1 MLIDKRPKRG
11 GGCALR
17 VKIPRDRL
25 TTALTFMALHIQ
37 PSNLSH
43 LMSVPGSYTVKME
56 TEMVT
61 NERKEEEK
69 FGRLEKKEDL
79 GCATFLS
86 FLFDPP
92 LASRSLFPHSFWI
105 TIRLK
110 LVKSSHELT

>member
-1 MLIDKRPKRG
+1 
-11 GGCALR
+11 
-17 VKIPRDRL
+17 
-25 TTALTFMALHIQ
+25 MALHIQ

-79 GCATFLS
+79 G
-86 FLFDPP
+86 
-92 LASRSLFPHSFWI
+92 
-105 TIRLK
+105 
-110 LVKSSHELT
+110 

>member
-1 MLIDKRPKRG
+1 
-11 GGCALR
+11 
-17 VKIPRDRL
+17 
-25 TTALTFMALHIQ
+25 
-37 PSNLSH
+37 
-43 LMSVPGSYTVKME
+43 MSAPGSYTVKME
-56 TEMVT
+56 TEIVNKVT

-110 LVKSSHELT
+110 LVKSSH

>member
-1 MLIDKRPKRG
+1 M
-11 GGCALR
+11 R

-37 PSNLSH
+37 PTH
-43 LMSVPGSYTVKME
+43 VKME

-79 GCATFLS
+79 G
-86 FLFDPP
+86 
-92 LASRSLFPHSFWI
+92 
-105 TIRLK
+105 
-110 LVKSSHELT
+110 

>member
-1 MLIDKRPKRG
+1 MGRG
-11 GGCALR
+11 GGGALR

-25 TTALTFMALHIQ
+25 TTALTFIALHIQ

-69 FGRLEKKEDL
+69 FGRLEKKR
-79 GCATFLS
+79 GFWLS
-86 FLFDPP
+86 NFPFLF
-92 LASRSLFPHSFWI
+92 SL
-105 TIRLK
+105 IRRK
-110 LVKSSHELT
+110 RPAVYFHIPFG